1 MEVNAQKVKGLMM
14 DARLNVAGLA
24 KKSGVC
30 PAALNNIINHGKR
43 ARLDTIGKMAA
54 ALGVS
59 GMELLKEA

>member
-14 DARLNVAGLA
+14 DAKLNVAGLA

-43 ARLDTIGKMAA
+43 ARLDTIGKLAA

-59 GMELLKEA
+59 GMELLKDA